1 MIRDVDELTDAWE
14 NIEDSNS
21 FCILSILLEMC
32 KKPYASLSLLLMFR
46 YFHIAGVGFKLRD
59 IELIRL
65 GDNIY
70 NIAGNSDK
78 IYPIAREFNYLLRD
92 NPARNKY
99 FPFIDRFSDFCND
112 PKLPNLNYGK
122 IMNAIREGDVSSF
135 STAQKRNK
143 MFWPQFATLRKPVP
157 PDQNSLTMLPISQRK
172 QFELDLQEQGEVK
185 NNPKVKKSGFTKWKP
200 LHFMI
205 YYDQTKMVSNL
216 LKVAKYSQRKVI
228 SIENKK
234 LKIGDDCYPLLMCI
248 R

>member
-1 MIRDVDELTDAWE
+1 
-14 NIEDSNS
+14 
-21 FCILSILLEMC
+21 MC

-78 IYPIAREFNYLLRD
+78 IYPIAREFNYLLRE